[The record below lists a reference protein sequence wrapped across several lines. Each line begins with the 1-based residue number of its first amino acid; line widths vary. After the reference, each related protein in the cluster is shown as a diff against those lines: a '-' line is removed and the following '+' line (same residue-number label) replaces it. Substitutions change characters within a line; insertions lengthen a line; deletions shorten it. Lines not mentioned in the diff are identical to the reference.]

1 MEQIRRSLGLHLV
14 LVIAGALVLLLSIVA
29 VVMNP

>member
-14 LVIAGALVLLLSIVA
+14 LAIAGALLLLSIVA
-29 VVMNP
+29 APMNP